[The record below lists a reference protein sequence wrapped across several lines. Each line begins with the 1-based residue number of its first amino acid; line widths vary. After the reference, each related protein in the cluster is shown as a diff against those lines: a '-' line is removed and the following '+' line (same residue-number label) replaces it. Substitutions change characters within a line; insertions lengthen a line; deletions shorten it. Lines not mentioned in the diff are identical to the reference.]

1 MKERVK
7 AYTRS
12 TKISLTLSELL
23 FFIFQTHLELNNFV
37 MFKDPQYFEEPERF
51 KPERWLR
58 DGSAKDIHPYILTPF
73 GHGPRMCAG
82 NIQAQL

>member
-1 MKERVK
+1 
-7 AYTRS
+7 
-12 TKISLTLSELL
+12 
-23 FFIFQTHLELNNFV
+23 

-82 NIQAQL
+82 KIQLRLPVEWK